1 MEYSKQSVSK
11 EDIRLV
17 SHALKKNLITTGS
30 SVPLFEKKISKF
42 VNSKF
47 AVAVNSGTSALH
59 IACMALDLKKNDYL
73 WTSCNTFVAS
83 ANCGIYCGAKV
94 DLIDIDP
101 DDYNLSINFLKKKLQ
116 KAKLEK
122 KLPKIIIPVHF
133 AGYSCE
139 MEEIK
144 KLSKFYNFRII
155 EDASHALGGQYKGY
169 KVGSCKYSDISV
181 FSFHPTKII
190 TTIEGGIACTNNRKI
205 FLRLIKSR
213 EHGIERKKITYK
225 KKYFL
230 NYQQISIGYN
240 YRMNDIQATLGISQL
255 SRIKLFYKKRVEIKN
270 IYLKKLKNKLIT
282 FPIYKKNVISS
293 YHLFVIRIKPLKN
306 IRTRDL
312 VYKKLKKLNIN
323 VNIHYIPLQFH
334 KFYRKF
340 FTKQKFIE
348 SERYYSEALSL
359 PIYPDLKKK
368 DVQKVINKIK
378 KILPS

>member
-1 MEYSKQSVSK
+1 MK
-11 EDIRLV
+11 
-17 SHALKKNLITTGS
+17 
-30 SVPLFEKKISKF
+30 KKISKF
-42 VNSKF
+42 VNSKY

-190 TTIEGGIACTNNRKI
+190 TTIEGGVACTNNRKI

-213 EHGIERKKITYK
+213 EHGIERKK
-225 KKYFL
+225 
-230 NYQQISIGYN
+230 NY
-240 YRMNDIQATLGISQL
+240 
-255 SRIKLFYKKRVEIKN
+255 V
-270 IYLKKLKNKLIT
+270 
-282 FPIYKKNVISS
+282 
-293 YHLFVIRIKPLKN
+293 
-306 IRTRDL
+306 
-312 VYKKLKKLNIN
+312 
-323 VNIHYIPLQFH
+323 
-334 KFYRKF
+334 
-340 FTKQKFIE
+340 
-348 SERYYSEALSL
+348 
-359 PIYPDLKKK
+359 
-368 DVQKVINKIK
+368 
-378 KILPS
+378 